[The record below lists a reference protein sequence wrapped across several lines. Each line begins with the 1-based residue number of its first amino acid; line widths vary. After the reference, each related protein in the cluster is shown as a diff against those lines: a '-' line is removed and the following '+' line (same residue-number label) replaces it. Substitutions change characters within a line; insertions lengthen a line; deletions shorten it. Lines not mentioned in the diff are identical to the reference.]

1 MIIVDDIE
9 QGSERWVSDRLGKV
23 TGSKVS
29 AVMSK
34 GRGSAPSK
42 TAETYLF
49 ELIAE
54 RLTGEP
60 KPFFINDAMKH
71 GTETEPQC
79 RAMYELKNDVEV
91 REIAYF
97 QEGDYLLGSPDGLVG
112 DDGLCEYKCPDTT
125 TQLKRALTDD
135 YAADYKPQIQFLLW
149 ISGRKWCDFV
159 SFDPRLNCDAGYLQ
173 QRVKR
178 DEPYIE
184 EMKTKIAAFVAN
196 MNEILTKLEG

>member
-79 RAMYELKNDVEV
+79 RAMYELKNNVEV

-173 QRVKR
+173 QRVYR
-178 DEPYIE
+178 DEEYIQ
-184 EMKTKIAAFVAN
+184 EMREKIAAFVAK
-196 MNEILTKLEG
+196 MNEILTKLKG

>member
-1 MIIVDDIE
+1 
-9 QGSERWVSDRLGKV
+9 
-23 TGSKVS
+23 
-29 AVMSK
+29 MSN
-34 GRGSAPSK
+34 GRGKAPSK
-42 TAETYLF
+42 MSETYLF
-49 ELIAE
+49 ELVAE
-54 RLTGEP
+54 SLTGES
-60 KPFFINDAMKH
+60 KPFFENDSMRH

-97 QEGDYLLGSPDGLVG
+97 QEGAYLLGSPDGLVG

-159 SFDPRLNCDAGYLQ
+159 SFDPRLDCDAGYLQ
-173 QRVKR
+173 QRVER
-178 DEPYIE
+178 DEEYIDL
-184 EMKTKIAAFVAN
+184 MKVKTNEFIVK
-196 MNEILTKLEG
+196 MNEIIIKLKGE